1 MKERI
6 ITIIAAD
13 RITIIIELQNL
24 LETGNI
30 IICSIKEAPDVG
42 PLLPKSN

>member
-6 ITIIAAD
+6 ITTIAAD

-24 LETGNI
+24 LEAGSI
-30 IICSIKEAPDVG
+30 IVCSIKATFDG
-42 PLLPKSN
+42 GQLLPK